1 MIRFEDSRLPN
12 LIIPDN
18 LDQIGEE
25 TRNPGRMMRQMISET
40 AQKLGSEFNEVV
52 KQLGKGHT
60 PEQIKKEISI
70 IWF

>member
-1 MIRFEDSRLPN
+1 
-12 LIIPDN
+12 
-18 LDQIGEE
+18 
-25 TRNPGRMMRQMISET
+25 MMRQMISKT
-40 AQKLGSEFNEVV
+40 VQKLGSEFNEVV